1 MNKKNVVITCDDS
14 YMYQASTML
23 NSLLKNNNSDIK
35 IFLIHNG
42 VKKKKL
48 DSLKKLVNQFSVEFE
63 DFKIKN
69 NFFSDLKTTHHFKN
83 VNYFRLLIPDVLPRN
98 INKVLYLDCDILVLN
113 SIEFLWEI
121 NLNNHFLAA
130 VKDNVSITHK
140 EQLGMKPTSNYF
152 NSGVMLI
159 NLDFWRQEQLSKKVI
174 EFVIDHPEKIEFV
187 DQDGLNAII
196 NGHWI
201 ELPLSWNVQSYLF
214 MDNGLKIRYADIL
227 SEPSVIHFSGNGLK
241 PWKNNNFTNLYF
253 SEYKKYQKSLSI
265 PKSKF
270 KLISKQ
276 QLTLHSKKYLK
287 KIFFFFGKINLLWK
301 INSYFFRISKFIYD
315 SRNLKTSSNF
325 SQKDIEQELI
335 KSIISEK
342 KVVAGPFKG
351 LIYPNIEAIGSSIYP
366 KLLGTYEIEL
376 EHVINEICS
385 NKYSVIIDIG
395 CAEGYYAVGLAMLND
410 KSKVYAYDN
419 NKYARDLCISMAK
432 ENNVSER
439 VIVNEIFTM
448 RTIHKILPKD
458 QGFIICDCEGAEEY
472 IFYDDGENWLELI
485 KHFDLLIE
493 IHDVFRQGISQYIY
507 QLFSKYYEIQ
517 IIYSVEDNLRAVIFD
532 TPLLNGI
539 DYCTKLNFL
548 AENRPGIMQWFY
560 MKRKNI
566 S

>member
-1 MNKKNVVITCDDS
+1 LNKKNVVITCDDS